1 MLVLVLVMMHVG
13 AFLLGGC
20 LCHAAPLQPLP
31 GFTWD
36 TVPVF
41 VETSNVT
48 GRFDDGALA
57 TIAKANLFVI
67 EKGYDP
73 ANASYTEDKV
83 LALVSQLRALRRQSG
98 NPPQTII
105 FYYNSNLD
113 LPDARLHSVMT
124 GIDGL
129 LRNDD
134 GSLATTPIDPG
145 HPAFPYSFA
154 YVYDHAQPLVQQK
167 WVEECVNMTAAGFDG
182 CMVDRWTRTPKVTD
196 VSAAR
201 MASWERGRD
210 NATTHLLAKM
220 NELGESRNA
229 FLVSG
234 GAGDLRTDLI
244 SFPGFGY
251 HLGAGSLVSGLQ
263 ALNASSVAGK
273 GFLASTRPGTVGKQQ
288 DKIDQLAAFL
298 IGASTNSF
306 FGAGSWACDH
316 THREGVAWWPEYDY
330 PLGAPHG
337 NATYNP
343 RSKVWSR
350 SFGNGTKV
358 SFGSAREPQGE
369 IEWSSRPGPHPTPP
383 PPPLPPAPTPGCP
396 IVHASCMWHFG
407 DLSSAGRASDWRACC
422 GMCGSTAGCDKWVWR
437 TGGICHL
444 HNATATPAPSSSCVC
459 GERRPR

>member
-1 MLVLVLVMMHVG
+1 MNGCARAAVLLCV
-13 AFLLGGC
+13 
-20 LCHAAPLQPLP
+20 CHATPLQPLP
-31 GFTWD
+31 SFSWD

-41 VETSNVT
+41 IETSNVT
-48 GRFDDGALA
+48 GAFDSTALS
-57 TIAKANLFVI
+57 TISKANLFVI

-73 ANASYTEDKV
+73 INNSYTEDKV
-83 LALVSQLRALRRQSG
+83 LELVSQLRVLRKQSG
-98 NPPQTII
+98 LPPQTII

-134 GSLATTPIDPG
+134 GSLATTRIDGG
-145 HPAFPYSFA
+145 HPAFPYNFT
-154 YVYDHAQPLVQQK
+154 YVYDHTQTTVQQK
-167 WVEECVNMTAAGFDG
+167 WVEECLNMTIAGFDG
-182 CMVDRWTRTPKVTD
+182 CMVDRWTRTPKVQN
-196 VSAAR
+196 VSKTR
-201 MASWERGRD
+201 MSAWEKGRN
-210 NATTHLLAKM
+210 NATTVLIAKM
-220 NELGESRNA
+220 RELGASRNA

-251 HLGAGSLVSGLQ
+251 KLGGAGSGLL

-273 GFLASTRPGTVGKQQ
+273 GFLASTRPGTVGKLQ

-298 IGASTNSF
+298 IGASINSY

-343 RSKVWSR
+343 QSKVWSR
-350 SFGNGTKV
+350 SFGKGTNV
-358 SFGSAREPQGE
+358 SFGSARKPQGK
-369 IEWSSRPGPHPTPP
+369 IEWSSYPPTPAPQPTPAPAPPGP
-383 PPPLPPAPTPGCP
+383 APSCP
-396 IVHASCMWHFG
+396 VVNENCMWQFG
-407 DLSSAGRASDWRACC
+407 DLKSSGHASDWKACC
-422 GMCGSTAGCDKWVWR
+422 SLCSSTAGCDKWVWR
-437 TGGICHL
+437 AGGSCHL
-444 HNATATPAPSSSCVC
+444 HNASATAAASSSCFC
-459 GERRPR
+459 GEMSA